1 MYFMPA
7 LLLGLVGVTYAQS
20 SLVDAYYARE
30 SPIAKAG
37 ILANVGPLGSKSSGA
52 KSGIVIASPSSSDP
66 DYLYTWTRDSAITL
80 RALIDQ

>member
-1 MYFMPA
+1 MYLIPA
-7 LLLGLVGVTYAQS
+7 LLLGLVGITYAQS

-37 ILANVGPLGSKSSGA
+37 VLANIGTLGSKSSGA
-52 KSGIVIASPSSSDP
+52 KPGVVIASPSSSNP
-66 DYLYTWTRDSAITL
+66 DYLYTWTRDSAIAL